1 MPDLPSKANFAS
13 DNVSGASPEIVAA
26 LAAAAGAEAMPYGAD
41 DWTARVEAKCAE
53 LFEAEVAVFPV
64 ATGTAAN
71 ALALAALTPPHGA
84 IYCHS
89 GSHAYADECG
99 APEFYSGGA
108 RLVTVEGAGGKIA
121 AGVLAARLADARPH
135 GVHNVRPAALTVSQ
149 ATEAGTAYSTGEL
162 AALAEVAHGHGMG
175 VHMDGA
181 RFANALVHQGLSPAD
196 ATWRCG
202 VDVLSFGATKN
213 GALAAEAVIF
223 FRPGQG
229 PELAHEFGE
238 RRKRGGHLLSKMR
251 FISAQLEAYLS
262 GDLWLANAGAANRAA
277 ARLATGLAA
286 LDGARLV
293 HPVEAN
299 EVFAALPGPVTDAL
313 EGDGFGFYR
322 MGGPGV
328 IRLVASFN
336 STDADVDAFLAAASR
351 HAGAAD

>member
-1 MPDLPSKANFAS
+1 MAPNFAS

-26 LAAAAGAEAMPYGAD
+26 LAAAAEGGAMPYGAD

-53 LFEAEVAVFPV
+53 LFETDVAVFPV

-84 IYCHS
+84 IYCHPQ
-89 GSHAYADECG
+89 SHAYVDECG

-108 RLVTVEGAGGKIA
+108 KMVTVDGPHGK
-121 AGVLAARLADARPH
+121 LAAVDLAVALADARPH

-149 ATEAGTAYSTGEL
+149 ATEAGAVYSVDEL
-162 AALAEVAHGHGMG
+162 SALADTAHANGMG

-223 FRPGQG
+223 FRLD
-229 PELAHEFGE
+229 LASEFGE
-238 RRKRGGHLLSKMR
+238 RRKRGGHLLSKQR
-251 FISAQLEAYLS
+251 FISAQLDAYLS
-262 GDLWLANAGAANRAA
+262 DDLWLANARAANRAA
-277 ARLATGLAA
+277 ARLAEGLAV
-286 LDGARLV
+286 LENVRLV

-299 EVFAALPGPVTDAL
+299 EVFACLPEAMIEGL

-322 MGGPGV
+322 MGGQGTV
-328 IRLVASFN
+328 RLVASFN
-336 STDADVDAFLAAASR
+336 TAAADVEAFLAAAR
-351 HAGAAD
+351 RLAR

>member
-1 MPDLPSKANFAS
+1 MPTNFASNANFAS

-26 LAAAAGAEAMPYGAD
+26 LAAAAEASAMPYGD
-41 DWTARVEAKCAE
+41 DEWTARVEAKFAE
-53 LFEAEVAVFPV
+53 VFEAEVAVFPV

-84 IYCHS
+84 IYCHP
-89 GSHAYADECG
+89 GSHAYVDECG

-108 RLVTVEGAGGKIA
+108 KMVTVGNPDGKIVA
-121 AGVLAARLADARPH
+121 DDLAALLADARPH
-135 GVHNVRPAALTVSQ
+135 GVHNVRPAALTLSQ
-149 ATEAGTAYSTGEL
+149 ATEAGTAYSTDEL

-181 RFANALVHQGLSPAD
+181 RFANALVHQGLSPAA

-202 VDVLSFGATKN
+202 VDALSFGATKN

-223 FRPGQG
+223 FRP
-229 PELAHEFGE
+229 ELAREFAE
-238 RRKRGGHLLSKMR
+238 ARKRGGHLLSKMR
-251 FISAQLEAYLS
+251 FVSAQLDAYLS
-262 GDLWLANAGAANRAA
+262 DDLWLANARAANRAA
-277 ARLATGLAA
+277 ARLADGLGPIA
-286 LDGARLV
+286 GARLV

-299 EVFAALPGPVTDAL
+299 EVFAAMPEAIIDAL

-322 MGGPGV
+322 MGGEGV

-336 STDADVDAFLAAASR
+336 TSDADVDAFLAAANR
-351 HAGAAD
+351 HADAAG

>member
-1 MPDLPSKANFAS
+1 
-13 DNVSGASPEIVAA
+13 
-26 LAAAAGAEAMPYGAD
+26 MPYGAD

-53 LFEAEVAVFPV
+53 IFEAEVAVFPV

-84 IYCHS
+84 IYCHP
-89 GSHAYADECG
+89 GSHAYVDECG

-108 RLVTVEGAGGKIA
+108 KVVTVDGPHGKLA
-121 AGVLAARLADARPH
+121 AGDLSALLADARPH

-149 ATEAGTAYSTGEL
+149 ASEAGSVYSPNEL
-162 AALAEVAHGHGMG
+162 AALAEVSRDHGMG

-181 RFANALVHQGLSPAD
+181 RFANALVHQDLSPAD

-202 VDVLSFGATKN
+202 VDVMSFGATKN

-223 FRPGQG
+223 FRP
-229 PELAHEFGE
+229 ELAEEFGE

-251 FISAQLEAYLS
+251 FVSAQLDTYLTD
-262 GDLWLANAGAANRAA
+262 DLWLVNARAANHAA
-277 ARLATGLAA
+277 ARLAEGLAA
-286 LDGARLV
+286 LDGAGLE

-299 EVFAALPGPVTDAL
+299 EVFATLPGPVIDAL
-313 EGDGFGFYR
+313 EADGFGFYR
-322 MGGPGV
+322 MGGEGV

-336 STDADVDAFLAAASR
+336 TSDAEVDDFLSAAG
-351 HAGAAD
+351 HYAGAV

>member
-1 MPDLPSKANFAS
+1 MAANFAS
-13 DNVSGASPEIVAA
+13 DNVSGASPGIVAA
-26 LAAAAGAEAMPYGAD
+26 LAAAATGGAMPYGAD

-53 LFEAEVAVFPV
+53 IFETEVAVFPV

-84 IYCHS
+84 IYCHPQC
-89 GSHAYADECG
+89 HAYIDECG

-108 RLVTVEGAGGKIA
+108 KMVTVAGANGKIA
-121 AGVLAARLADARPH
+121 AGDLAARLADARPH

-149 ATEAGTAYSTGEL
+149 ATEAGTAYSADEL
-162 AALAEVAHGHGMG
+162 AALAEVARGHGMG

-223 FRPGQG
+223 FRS
-229 PELAHEFGE
+229 ELAHEFGE

-262 GDLWLANAGAANRAA
+262 GDLWLANARAANRAA
-277 ARLATGLAA
+277 DRLAEGLAA
-286 LDGARLV
+286 LAGARLI

-299 EVFAALPGPVTDAL
+299 EVFAALPGPVIDAL

-322 MGGPGV
+322 MGGGPDDGVV

-336 STDADVDAFLAAASR
+336 TADADVEAFLAAAR
-351 HAGAAD
+351 LHADAAG

>member
-1 MPDLPSKANFAS
+1 MAANFAS

-26 LAAAAGAEAMPYGAD
+26 LAAAAEAEAMPYGAD

-53 LFEAEVAVFPV
+53 LFETEVAVFPV

-84 IYCHS
+84 IYCHP

-108 RLVTVEGAGGKIA
+108 KMVTIDGLDGKIGA
-121 AGVLAARLADARPH
+121 RDLAARLAGARPH

-149 ATEAGTAYSTGEL
+149 ATEAGTAYSTDEL
-162 AALAEVAHGHGMG
+162 AALSKIAHDHGMG

-181 RFANALVHQGLSPAD
+181 RFANALVHQNLSPAA

-213 GALAAEAVIF
+213 GALAAEAVIL
-223 FRPGQG
+223 FRPD
-229 PELAHEFGE
+229 LAHEFGE

-251 FISAQLEAYLS
+251 FISAQLDAYL
-262 GDLWLANAGAANRAA
+262 GDDLWLANARAANRAA
-277 ARLATGLAA
+277 ARLAEGLAA
-286 LDGARLV
+286 IAGVGLE

-299 EVFAALPGPVTDAL
+299 EVFATLPEAMIAAL
-313 EGDGFGFYR
+313 ETDGFGFYR
-322 MGGPGV
+322 MGPPGV

-336 STDADVDAFLAAASR
+336 TSGDDVDAFLAAAKR
-351 HAGAAD
+351 HADGDMAT

>member
-1 MPDLPSKANFAS
+1 MPTDFASNANFAS

-26 LAAAAGAEAMPYGAD
+26 LAAAAEAEAMPYGDD
-41 DWTARVEAKCAE
+41 DWSTRVEGACAE
-53 LFEAEVAVFPV
+53 LFETEVAVFPV

-84 IYCHS
+84 IYCHP
-89 GSHAYADECG
+89 GSHAYVDECG

-108 RLVTVEGAGGKIA
+108 KMVTVGGSDGKIA
-121 AGVLAARLADARPH
+121 AADLAALLADARPH

-149 ATEAGTAYSTGEL
+149 ATEAGTAYSVDEL
-162 AALAEVAHGHGMG
+162 AALAEVAHAAGMG

-181 RFANALVHQGLSPAD
+181 RFANALVHQQLSPAA

-223 FRPGQG
+223 FRR
-229 PELAHEFGE
+229 ELAHEFGE

-251 FISAQLEAYLS
+251 FISAQLDAYLAD
-262 GDLWLANAGAANRAA
+262 DLWLRNARAANRAA
-277 ARLATGLAA
+277 ARLADGLAA
-286 LDGARLV
+286 IAGARLV

-299 EVFAALPGPVTDAL
+299 EVFAVLPETVIDAL

-322 MGGPGV
+322 MGGAGV

-336 STDADVDAFLAAASR
+336 TADADVDAFLAAAR
-351 HAGAAD
+351 QYA

>member
-1 MPDLPSKANFAS
+1 VAANFAS

-26 LAAAAGAEAMPYGAD
+26 LTAAAEASAMPYGAD
-41 DWTARVEAKCAE
+41 DWTVRVEAKCAE
-53 LFEAEVAVFPV
+53 IFETDVAVFPV

-84 IYCHS
+84 IYCHP
-89 GSHAYADECG
+89 GSHAYIDECG

-108 RLVTVEGAGGKIA
+108 KMVTIEGEDGKIA
-121 AGVLAARLADARPH
+121 ANDLAARLADARPH
-135 GVHNVRPAALTVSQ
+135 GVHNVRPAALTLSQ
-149 ATEAGTAYSTGEL
+149 ATEAGTAYSPAEL
-162 AALAEVAHGHGMG
+162 SSLADVAHDHGMG

-223 FRPGQG
+223 FRS
-229 PELAHEFGE
+229 ELAHEFGE
-238 RRKRGGHLLSKMR
+238 ARKRGGHLLSKMR

-262 GDLWLANAGAANRAA
+262 GDLWLANARAANRAA
-277 ARLATGLAA
+277 GRLAEGLVAIE
-286 LDGARLV
+286 GTRLV

-299 EVFAALPGPVTDAL
+299 EVFIALPEAVIAGL
-313 EGDGFGFYR
+313 EDDGFGFYR
-322 MGGPGV
+322 MGGTGV

-336 STDADVDAFLAAASR
+336 SSDSDVDALLAAANRYSDA
-351 HAGAAD
+351 AG

>member
-1 MPDLPSKANFAS
+1 MAPNFAS

-26 LAAAAGAEAMPYGAD
+26 LAAAAEAKAMPYGAD
-41 DWTARVEAKCAE
+41 DWTARVEAKFAE
-53 LFEAEVAVFPV
+53 LFETEVAAFPV

-84 IYCHS
+84 IYCHPQ
-89 GSHAYADECG
+89 SHAYGDECG

-108 RLVTVEGAGGKIA
+108 KMITVDGPHGRL
-121 AGVLAARLADARPH
+121 LAADLEAQLAGARLH

-149 ATEAGTAYSTGEL
+149 ASEAGTVHSADTL

-181 RFANALVHQGLSPAD
+181 RFANALVRQNVSPAD

-202 VDVLSFGATKN
+202 VDVMSFGATKN

-223 FRPGQG
+223 FRP
-229 PELAHEFGE
+229 ELADEFGE
-238 RRKRGGHLLSKMR
+238 RRKRGGHLLSKQR
-251 FISAQLEAYLS
+251 FISAQLDAYLS
-262 GDLWLANAGAANRAA
+262 DDLWLANARAANRAA
-277 ARLATGLAA
+277 TRLAEGLAV
-286 LDGARLV
+286 LDGVQLV

-299 EVFAALPGPVTDAL
+299 EVFAALPEAAIDAL

-322 MGGPGV
+322 MGGSPDDGIV
-328 IRLVASFN
+328 IRLVAAFST
-336 STDADVDAFLAAASR
+336 TDADVDAFLAAARR
-351 HAGAAD
+351 HAGAA

>member
-1 MPDLPSKANFAS
+1 MPNIPSKANFAS

-26 LAAAAGAEAMPYGAD
+26 LAAAAEGGAMPYGAD

-53 LFEAEVAVFPV
+53 IFETEVAVFPV

-84 IYCHS
+84 IYCHPQ
-89 GSHAYADECG
+89 SHAYADECG

-108 RLVTVEGAGGKIA
+108 KMVTVAGPSGKIA
-121 AGVLAARLADARPH
+121 ASDLAALLADSRPH

-149 ATEAGTAYSTGEL
+149 ASEAGTAYSVDQL

-181 RFANALVHQGLSPAD
+181 RFANALAHLDVSPAE

-202 VDVLSFGATKN
+202 IDVMSFGATKN

-223 FRPGQG
+223 FRPG
-229 PELAHEFGE
+229 LADEFGE
-238 RRKRGGHLLSKMR
+238 RRKRGGHLLSKQR
-251 FISAQLEAYLS
+251 FISAQLDAYLS
-262 GDLWLANAGAANRAA
+262 GDLWLANARAANRAA
-277 ARLATGLAA
+277 ARLAEGLAA
-286 LDGARLV
+286 IDGARLI

-299 EVFAALPGPVTDAL
+299 EVFAALPEPVIDAL

-322 MGGPGV
+322 MGGGPDDGAV

-336 STDADVDAFLAAASR
+336 TGDADVDSFIAAARR
-351 HAGAAD
+351 HAEG

>member
-1 MPDLPSKANFAS
+1 MPANFAS

-26 LAAAAGAEAMPYGAD
+26 LTSAAAASAMPYGAD

-53 LFEAEVAVFPV
+53 IFETEVAVFPV

-84 IYCHS
+84 IYCHPE
-89 GSHAYADECG
+89 SHAYVDECG

-108 RLVTVEGAGGKIA
+108 KMETIDGAGAKIA
-121 AGVLAARLADARPH
+121 ADDLAARLAGARPH
-135 GVHNVRPAALTVSQ
+135 GVHNVRPVALTLSQ
-149 ATEAGTAYSTGEL
+149 ATEAGTAYSAG
-162 AALAEVAHGHGMG
+162 EVATLCDIAHDNGMG

-181 RFANALVHQGLSPAD
+181 RFANAIVHQGLNPAD

-223 FRPGQG
+223 FRREFAQ
-229 PELAHEFGE
+229 EFGE
-238 RRKRGGHLLSKMR
+238 RRKRGGHLLSKLR
-251 FISAQLEAYLS
+251 FISAQLDAYLS
-262 GDLWLANAGAANRAA
+262 DDLWRANARAANRAA
-277 ARLATGLAA
+277 ARLADGLKT
-286 LDGARLV
+286 LDGAHLV

-299 EVFAALPGPVTDAL
+299 EVFAVLPEAVIAGL

-322 MGGPGV
+322 MGGAGV
-328 IRLVASFN
+328 VRLVASFN
-336 STDADVDAFLAAASR
+336 TSDADVDAFLAAAR
-351 HAGAAD
+351 HHAEQQS

>member
-1 MPDLPSKANFAS
+1 MPDFPRKANFAS

-26 LAAAAGAEAMPYGAD
+26 LIAAAEGGAMPYGAD
-41 DWTARVEAKCAE
+41 DWTARLEAKCAE
-53 LFEAEVAVFPV
+53 IFETDVAVFPV
-64 ATGTAAN
+64 VTGTAAN

-84 IYCHS
+84 IYCHP

-108 RLVTVEGAGGKIA
+108 KMVTVDGDNGKIA
-121 AGVLAARLADARPH
+121 AGDLAAMLADARPH
-135 GVHNVRPAALTVSQ
+135 GVHNVRPAALTISQ
-149 ATEAGTAYSTGEL
+149 ASEAGTVYSPDGL

-181 RFANALVHQGLSPAD
+181 RFANALVYQGLSPAD

-202 VDVLSFGATKN
+202 VYVLSFGATKN

-223 FRPGQG
+223 FRP
-229 PELAHEFGE
+229 ELAGEFGE
-238 RRKRGGHLLSKMR
+238 RRKRGGHLLSKQR

-262 GDLWLANAGAANRAA
+262 GGLWLANARAANRAA
-277 ARLATGLAA
+277 ARLAEGLAA

-299 EVFAALPGPVTDAL
+299 EVFTALPEPVVEAL
-313 EGDGFGFYR
+313 EGNGFGFYR
-322 MGGPGV
+322 MGGGPDDGSDGGVV

-336 STDADVDAFLAAASR
+336 TTDADVDAFLAAAS
-351 HAGAAD
+351 A